1 MLDIKIEK
9 VKTPKVKPDYSAL
22 GFGKYFTDH
31 MFLMNYSE
39 DKGWHDARIVPYGP
53 IPLDPSTMVFH
64 YAQELFEGL
73 KAYRT
78 SDGNVQ
84 LFRPQCN
91 VERMN
96 NTCKRLCVPTIDPD
110 DALQAIETIVEVDKD
125 WVPYEYGTSLYIRPF
140 MIGSGPQIGVAPAPS
155 FLFRIFVMPV
165 GAYYKG
171 AVKPQKLVVSD
182 WDRAAPHGTGDIKAG
197 LNYAMSL
204 HPTMDAHRAGYA
216 ENLYLDPQTRTYVE
230 EAGGA
235 NVLFVDKDDNLIVP
249 KSTSI
254 LPSITRR
261 SLVYV
266 AEHYLGLNVIER
278 KVRFDEVKDMKEC
291 CLCGTAAVIAP
302 VGLIHTHEGDIVLPS
317 GMDKMGEISGRL
329 RKTLTGIQ
337 DGEIEAPEGW
347 IREVC

>member
-1 MLDIKIEK
+1 MEK
-9 VKTPKVKPDYSAL
+9 KNIDWAKL
-22 GFGKYFTDH
+22 GFAYTPTDYRYQDEWENGAWEGGKLITDKH
-31 MFLMNYSE
+31 ISLLES
-39 DKGWHDARIVPYGP
+39 AC
-53 IPLDPSTMVFH
+53 VFH
-64 YAQELFEGL
+64 YSQSCFEGL
-73 KAYRT
+73 KAYT
-78 SDGNVQ
+78 TKQGKIVT
-84 LFRPQCN
+84 FRPDMN
-91 VERMN
+91 AERMY
-96 NTCKRLCVPTIDPD
+96 NTAARLEMPSYPKEKFVE
-110 DALQAIETIVEVDKD
+110 AVLETVRANAA
-125 WVPYEYGTSLYIRPF
+125 WVPPYGTGCSLYIRPF

-197 LNYAMSL
+197 LNYATSL

-337 DGEIEAPEGW
+337 DGEIEAPEGL

>member
-1 MLDIKIEK
+1 
-9 VKTPKVKPDYSAL
+9 
-22 GFGKYFTDH
+22 
-31 MFLMNYSE
+31 
-39 DKGWHDARIVPYGP
+39 
-53 IPLDPSTMVFH
+53 
-64 YAQELFEGL
+64 
-73 KAYRT
+73 
-78 SDGNVQ
+78 
-84 LFRPQCN
+84 
-91 VERMN
+91 
-96 NTCKRLCVPTIDPD
+96 
-110 DALQAIETIVEVDKD
+110 
-125 WVPYEYGTSLYIRPF
+125 
-140 MIGSGPQIGVAPAPS
+140 
-155 FLFRIFVMPV
+155 
-165 GAYYKG
+165 
-171 AVKPQKLVVSD
+171 
-182 WDRAAPHGTGDIKAG
+182 
-197 LNYAMSL
+197 MSL
-204 HPTMDAHRAGYA
+204 HPTMDANRAGYA

>member
-1 MLDIKIEK
+1 MEKKDIDWGSLGFAYMH
-9 VKTPKVKPDYSAL
+9 TDYSYVSNYKDGVWDEGTL
-22 GFGKYFTDH
+22 TPDH
-31 MFLMNYSE
+31 TVTLSE
-39 DKGWHDARIVPYGP
+39 CAG
-53 IPLDPSTMVFH
+53 LLH
-64 YAQELFEGL
+64 YCQEVFEGL
-73 KAYRT
+73 KAYTTRNG
-78 SDGNVQ
+78 DIVC
-84 LFRPQCN
+84 FRPDQN
-91 VERMN
+91 AERMYN
-96 NTCKRLCVPTIDPD
+96 SAKRICMPPFPKDRFVKAVEEVVKANAAYVPPFGSGAT
-110 DALQAIETIVEVDKD
+110 
-125 WVPYEYGTSLYIRPF
+125 LYIRPLMF
-140 MIGSGPQIGVAPAPS
+140 ATGDVIGVKPADEYQ
-155 FLFRIFVMPV
+155 FRILVTPV
-165 GAYYKG
+165 GPYYKG
-171 AVKPQKLVVSD
+171 GVKPVKLQVSKY
-182 WDRAAPHGTGDIKAG
+182 DRAAPHGTGNIKAG

>member
-1 MLDIKIEK
+1 MEK
-9 VKTPKVKPDYSAL
+9 KNIDWAKL
-22 GFGKYFTDH
+22 GFAYTPTDYRYQDEWENGAWEGGKLITDKH
-31 MFLMNYSE
+31 ISLLES
-39 DKGWHDARIVPYGP
+39 AC
-53 IPLDPSTMVFH
+53 VFH
-64 YAQELFEGL
+64 YSQSCFEGL
-73 KAYRT
+73 KAYT
-78 SDGNVQ
+78 TKQGKIVT
-84 LFRPQCN
+84 FRPDMN
-91 VERMN
+91 AERMY
-96 NTCKRLCVPTIDPD
+96 NTAARLEMPSYPKEKFVE
-110 DALQAIETIVEVDKD
+110 AVLETVRANAA
-125 WVPYEYGTSLYIRPF
+125 WVPPYGTGCSLYIRPF
-140 MIGSGPQIGVAPAPS
+140 M
-155 FLFRIFVMPV
+155 
-165 GAYYKG
+165 
-171 AVKPQKLVVSD
+171 
-182 WDRAAPHGTGDIKAG
+182 HGTGDIKAG